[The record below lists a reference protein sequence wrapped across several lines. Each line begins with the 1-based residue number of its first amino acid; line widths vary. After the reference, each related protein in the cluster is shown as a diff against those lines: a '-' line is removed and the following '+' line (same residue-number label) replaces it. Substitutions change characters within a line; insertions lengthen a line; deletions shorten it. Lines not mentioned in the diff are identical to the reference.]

1 MALTLGA
8 YRSDVRAAVG
18 HPPQTIVT
26 DDEIDRRI
34 NEAMFEVAG
43 LFVHNRL
50 KRDTTITT
58 ASGTEE
64 YALPADYWWARVYK
78 DETNT
83 QRLTWKRL
91 EWIEEME
98 DGSTGEPLYYHIED
112 EHVRLY
118 PTPNAVMTI
127 RLWYISRPDPLVGVN
142 DRDPLES
149 EFEEVI
155 LLGAVQR
162 TFWLLGELDRQVHTL
177 NLQRRRLGTMLEDD
191 AQDGKAGAE
200 TVGPMSSETD
210 VTR

>member
-8 YRSDVRAAVG
+8 YRSDVRAATG
-18 HPPQTIVT
+18 HPPQEILT
-26 DDEIDRRI
+26 DDEIDRRV
-34 NEAMFEVAG
+34 NESLFEIAG

-50 KRDTTITT
+50 KRDATITT
-58 ASGTEE
+58 TSGVQE
-64 YALPADYWWARVYK
+64 YALPADYWWSRVVK
-78 DETNT
+78 DEDTP

-91 EWIEEME
+91 EFMEEQE
-98 DGSTGEPLYYHIED
+98 DGSTGEPLYYNQED
-112 EHVRLY
+112 EHIRLH
-118 PTPNAVMTI
+118 PTPNAALTI
-127 RLWYISRPDPLVGVN
+127 RIWYISRPDPLVGVN

-191 AQDGKAGAE
+191 AMDAKAGAE
-200 TVGPMSSETD
+200 TVGPMTSETD